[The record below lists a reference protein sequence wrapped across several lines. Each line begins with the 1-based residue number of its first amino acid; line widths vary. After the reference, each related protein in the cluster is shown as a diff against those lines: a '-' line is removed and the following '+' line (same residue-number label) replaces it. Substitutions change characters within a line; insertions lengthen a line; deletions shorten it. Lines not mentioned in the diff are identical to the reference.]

1 MAYLNKEDIFYL
13 EQIDLPVIG
22 LASDLVQ
29 HDSGEHTHIRHG
41 QILYAPSGCMT
52 LVTDNRQVILPP
64 GKLLFIPANITHRVT
79 FRNVVAYRSIY
90 IDKEVFVEMPEDL
103 TVLSVNG
110 LLQQLIERIAWWDWS
125 SDYTLE
131 QENILRVFWDE
142 FNVAEKENYDLKIPI
157 DYRVNSK
164 VKGFVYNKIT
174 PPFLK
179 DLSKEVGA
187 SEKTISRIFKKETGM
202 SYQDWRLQWNLFRA
216 IELLAE
222 KFTISE
228 VALELKFSSDS
239 AFIDFFKKHTGITP
253 YKYLQGE

>member
-1 MAYLNKEDIFYL
+1 MAYLNKDEIFYL
-13 EQIDLPVIG
+13 EQIEVPIIG
-22 LASDLVQ
+22 LASDLMQ
-29 HDSGEHTHIRHG
+29 HDSGSHTHSQHG

-52 LVTDNRQVILPP
+52 LVTENRQVILPP

-90 IDKEVFVEMPEDL
+90 IDKDLFEDVPADL
-103 TVLSVNG
+103 TVLSVNA

-125 SDYTLE
+125 APYSVS
-131 QENILRVFWDE
+131 QENILKVFWDE
-142 FNVAEKENYDLKIPI
+142 FTQAEKEHYDLKIPT
-157 DYRVNSK
+157 DYRIHNRTK
-164 VKGFVYNKIT
+164 RFVHDKEI

-179 DLSKEVGA
+179 DFSKEVGA

-222 KFTISE
+222 KYTISE

-239 AFIDFFKKHTGITP
+239 AFIEFFKKHTGTTP